1 MQNKGAIR
9 FFAIALAV
17 VCVYQLSFT
26 FASRKVERDARN
38 YAQGDS
44 TREELYIDSIKS
56 EVVYNILL
64 RKYTYRECKERE
76 INLGLD
82 LKGGMNVTLE
92 VSMVDMIRSL
102 SNYNTDSTFIQAI
115 ALALEYQKDSQEDFV
130 TLFGRAFEEI
140 DPNGMLAAIFATREL
155 RGQIDFNS
163 SNVDVLR
170 VIRAETEGSMDNAFN
185 VLRSRID
192 RFGVVQP
199 NIQRLETQG
208 RILVQ
213 LPGVKEPERVRKL
226 LQGTAVLEFWETYD
240 NSEIFP
246 YLQQANE
253 RLREILDAEAALRE
267 SETDVAEGS
276 GEQTAQSQAEEL
288 NPLLAELEQPADT
301 GDQELSL
308 LDQIIADSL
317 MGDTTSALT
326 LEQFVEENPLLGI
339 LQPNVTRQG
348 QFVPGAGIG
357 FAHTKDTAKV
367 IRYLKMNQIRSLF
380 PRDVRFH
387 WDMAP
392 YDEAENYFV
401 LYSLRISG
409 RDGRPPLEGGS
420 VTNASVDFAQTGGAP
435 TVTMGMNS
443 EGAQVWARLT
453 RDNVGKAIAILLDG
467 FVVSAPTVD
476 EEIPNGRSTIRG
488 NFSYADAEDLSN
500 VLKSGKLPA
509 PARIIQEAIVGPSL
523 GQAAIS
529 SGLNSFL
536 LAFLVVLLYMVFYY
550 SRRAGL
556 VADFALIANMFFLI
570 GVLASLGAVLTLPG
584 IAGIVLTIGM
594 SVDANVLIYDRIRE
608 EIIAGKGIRLAI
620 NDGYKNAR
628 SAIIDA
634 NVTTLLTGII
644 LLVFG
649 TGPIKGFA
657 TTLVIGISTSLF
669 SAIFIT
675 RLVYERMLTKNRKI
689 TFATKLTENAFRNT
703 NVQFLAN
710 RKIFYVI
717 SSIIVIAGVVSL
729 LTRGLNQGID
739 FTGGRTYVIKFEES
753 VNTMDVQSSLEIVLG
768 EAPQVITFGSDNQVR
783 ISTKYKIDENAV
795 EVDEEVEQLLYE
807 GLQPFIGDDVSFESF
822 MSEYRQSSQ
831 KVGPTIA
838 DDIKVQAVWAIL
850 FALLV
855 IFIYILIRFRNWQYG
870 LGAVAALVHDV
881 LIILGI
887 FSLFYGIMPFSLEID
902 QAFIAAIL
910 TVVGYSIN
918 DTVVVF
924 DRIREYVGLYRK
936 RERGEIMNMALNSTL
951 SRTFSTSLS
960 TFFVLLMIFLF
971 GGEVIRGFTFALLIG
986 VVVGTY
992 SSLFIATPV
1001 VYDTILK
1008 SETTRVLKGKRRS

>member
-9 FFAIALAV
+9 VFAIALAI

-26 FASRKVERDARN
+26 FVSRKVESDARN
-38 YAQGDS
+38 YAQGDT
-44 TREELYIDSIKS
+44 TREELYIDSIGS
-56 EVVYNILL
+56 EVVYNILV
-64 RKYTYRECKERE
+64 RKYTYRECQERE

-92 VSMVDMIRSL
+92 VSMVDMIKSL
-102 SNYNTDSTFIQAI
+102 SNYNTDSTFNRAI

-155 RGQIDFNS
+155 RGEIDFNS
-163 SNVDVLR
+163 SNADVLR

-267 SETDVAEGS
+267 SEADVAEGA
-276 GEQTAQSQAEEL
+276 GEQTEASTEEEV

-308 LDQIIADSL
+308 LDQITADSL
-317 MGDTTSALT
+317 MGDTTAALT
-326 LEQFVEENPLLGI
+326 LDQFVQENPLLGI

-367 IRYLKMNQIRSLF
+367 RRYLNMNQIRSLF

-401 LYSLRISG
+401 LYSLRITG
-409 RDGRPPLEGGS
+409 RDGRPPLEGGA
-420 VTNASVDFAQTGGAP
+420 VTSASVDFAQTGGAP

-523 GQAAIS
+523 GEAAIK
-529 SGLNSFL
+529 SGMNSFL
-536 LAFLVVLLYMVFYY
+536 LAFMVVLLYMVFYY

-556 VADFALIANMFFLI
+556 VADFALVANMFFLI

-620 NDGYKNAR
+620 TDGYKNAR

-644 LLVFG
+644 LLIFG

-703 NVQFLAN
+703 NIEFLRN

-717 SSIIVIAGVVSL
+717 SSIIVIAGIVSL
-729 LTRGLNQGID
+729 FTRGLNQGID

-753 VNTMDVQSSLEIVLG
+753 VNTMDIQSSLENVFG
-768 EAPQVITFGSDNQVR
+768 EAPQVITYGSDNQVR

-795 EVDEEVEQLLYE
+795 EVDEEVEQLLYD
-807 GLQPFIGDDVSFESF
+807 GLQTYIGDDVSFESF
-822 MSEYRQSSQ
+822 MSDYRQSSQ

-850 FALLV
+850 FALIV

-936 RERGEIMNMALNSTL
+936 RERTEILNMALNSTL

-1001 VYDTILK
+1001 VYDSILK